1 MTEIKSAT
9 NLENLFAT
17 LLGKPVREVVGLFEF
32 FEEEG
37 YVLAVQ
43 PRKTYLEQK
52 DWMSLFR
59 AVKDLGGNAKRDEKT
74 GEWSFKVPK
83 AAGPEHKSEAPNIR
97 EPPNQQSGLKA
108 PAAGQPVSKAPAEP
122 KNTCIGHE
130 LPIQT
135 GPAGAEKPAD
145 VSNEPKVSNIPN
157 VPITTGSPP
166 SLSQPATSATPS
178 PREWK
183 PEYPPT
189 ITLPQPSIFQI
200 WGLIKGLVVPKDQ
213 IPIFTKDCVDD
224 YSIIPLLCRIKND
237 DFIVTGF
244 MDLLDRETWY
254 PENVKNDLVCF
265 DANTKAFPYSTESLI
280 PKTEEDRRNR
290 FLERIIIQD
299 LVAQLSAEG
308 WNIEE
313 NVNLQYGRAD
323 VIARRQ
329 GETLLIEA
337 KSSTNTNE
345 ISHAL
350 GQLLFYQTQVSYS
363 GKIRMAI
370 AVSQDLNDFCK
381 NILQKYGIE
390 ILIMTNRKAT
400 SIEERRSEKWKRQK

>member
-9 NLENLFAT
+9 DLENLFAD
-17 LLGKPVREVVGLFEF
+17 LIKKSVKEVTDIFEF
-32 FEEEG
+32 FEEDDH
-37 YVLAVQ
+37 VLAVQ
-43 PRKTYLEQK
+43 IPNVYIENRS
-52 DWMSLFR
+52 DWFKIFNL
-59 AVKDLGGNAKRDEKT
+59 AKEKGEAKRDEN
-74 GEWSFKVPK
+74 GVWSFRFPK
-83 AAGPEHKSEAPNIR
+83 AAGPESKNEGPNSK
-97 EPPNQQSGLKA
+97 ESPKQQQGLKA
-108 PAAGQPVSKAPAEP
+108 PAAGQPGNSKAPVEP
-122 KNTCIGHE
+122 KQISSSSV
-130 LPIQT
+130 LPHLDS
-135 GPAGAEKPAD
+135 AGAEKPTNVPN
-145 VSNEPKVSNIPN
+145 VSNAQKTP
-157 VPITTGSPP
+157 
-166 SLSQPATSATPS
+166 TPS
-178 PREWK
+178 PTEWK

-200 WGLIKGLVVPKDQ
+200 WDLIKGLVVPKDQ